1 MTMSDVFAFSPAC
14 QAIADRVRLLVDT
27 ERQSVA
33 HRMDHLERVARNAR
47 NIMVSYPETDTEIL
61 LLAVL
66 LHDVE
71 QPFDDKAGHVARSA
85 TVAERL
91 LGEIVYPTER
101 TARVLQVIREHSSE
115 HVTTT
120 PPTSIEAKILFDADK
135 LDGLGPHGIL
145 RVFQLSQQMGRPL
158 ADSIVWYRGK
168 IAVAGA
174 HVQTEQGRAIMARKL
189 PLVENFLA
197 ALEQELGSGDR

>member
-1 MTMSDVFAFSPAC
+1 MTASGIFAISPAC
-14 QAIADRVRLLVDT
+14 RSIADRVRLLVDH

-47 NIMVSYPETDTEIL
+47 TIMASYPAADAEIL

-71 QPFDDKAGHVARSA
+71 QPYDDKAGHVARSA
-85 TVAERL
+85 GVAERL
-91 LGEIVYPTER
+91 LDEIGYPSPR
-101 TARVLQVIREHSSE
+101 TAHVLQVIREHSSE
-115 HVTTT
+115 HVATT

-158 ADSIVWYRGK
+158 SESIVWYRRK

-174 HVQTEQGRAIMARKL
+174 NIQTAQGREMMAAKL
-189 PLVENFLA
+189 PLVEDFLA
-197 ALEQELGSGDR
+197 ALERELE